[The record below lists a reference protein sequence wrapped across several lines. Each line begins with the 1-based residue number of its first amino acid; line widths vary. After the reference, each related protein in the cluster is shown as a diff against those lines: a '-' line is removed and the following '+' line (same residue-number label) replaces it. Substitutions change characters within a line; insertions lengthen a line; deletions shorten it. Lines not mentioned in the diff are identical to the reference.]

1 MIDPID
7 ATIKIASSG
16 LGTQSARLRIVAENM
31 ANAQST
37 GLMSGADPDARK
49 TVMFDPTEQLISAN
63 L

>member
-16 LGTQSARLRIVAENM
+16 LETQSARLRIVAENM

-37 GLMSGADPDARK
+37 GPALAPIPMRERP
-49 TVMFDPTEQLISAN
+49 
-63 L
+63 